1 MTRRKLKMNLSIN
14 LNFKSQ
20 VIMPEF
26 FLSLSLFFFF
36 FLQDV
41 NKNLK
46 IHYYVGHS

>member
-1 MTRRKLKMNLSIN
+1 MTRRKLKMNSSIN

-26 FLSLSLFFFF
+26 FLSLSLFFF
-36 FLQDV
+36 LQDV

-46 IHYYVGHS
+46 IHFYVGHS

>member
-1 MTRRKLKMNLSIN
+1 
-14 LNFKSQ
+14 
-20 VIMPEF
+20 MPEF
-26 FLSLSLFFFF
+26 FLSLSLFFF

>member
-1 MTRRKLKMNLSIN
+1 MNLSIN

-26 FLSLSLFFFF
+26 FLSLFF